1 MFDDSDG
8 CLLSC
13 NCSVGEG
20 MCIRGYASRSF
31 QFELIK
37 TLITTRKALCL
48 LDYKGKRP
56 RVTTWQAGSVSVGL
70 TCPIECVMRIVAR
83 LKEA

>member
-1 MFDDSDG
+1 MFGDSDG

-20 MCIRGYASRSF
+20 MYIRGYASRSF

-48 LDYKGKRP
+48 LDYKGQKGRG
-56 RVTTWQAGSVSVGL
+56 Q
-70 TCPIECVMRIVAR
+70 
-83 LKEA
+83 K